1 MFNIGDLVVYSTH
14 GVCQIDD
21 IYEQTIIGKTREYYK
36 LHPVENDQHL
46 TINAPVHGTGI
57 SIMELMDK
65 QEAKDVLQVFSH
77 PTKEDVNIQPA
88 TYTKLV
94 DDGDRKEIASI
105 INTLLRKQAE
115 AEEDNKKLNGRD
127 RDLLRTARS
136 ALFTELSISLDT
148 SVEKINNKILTMV
161 ETEQVS

>member
-1 MFNIGDLVVYSTH
+1 MFDIGDLVVYSTH

-36 LHPVENDQHL
+36 LHPVENEQHL
-46 TINAPVHGTGI
+46 TINAPVDGKGI
-57 SIMELMDK
+57 SIMEIMDE
-65 QEAKDVLQVFSH
+65 QEAKDVLQVFRKPS
-77 PTKEDVNIQPA
+77 KEDVNIQPA

-105 INTLLRKQAE
+105 INTLLRKKVE
-115 AEEDNKKLNGRD
+115 VEEDNKKLNGRD

-136 ALFTELSISLDT
+136 ALFTELSISLDI
-148 SVEKINNKILTMV
+148 SIEIINKKILKMV
-161 ETEQVS
+161 RPE

>member
-1 MFNIGDLVVYSTH
+1 MFDIGDLVVYSTH

-36 LHPVENDQHL
+36 LHPVENEQHL
-46 TINAPVHGTGI
+46 TINAPVDGKGI
-57 SIMELMDK
+57 SIMEIMDE
-65 QEAKDVLQVFSH
+65 QEAKDVLQVFRKPS
-77 PTKEDVNIQPA
+77 KEDVNIQPA

-105 INTLLRKQAE
+105 INTLLRKKVE
-115 AEEDNKKLNGRD
+115 VEEDNKKLNGRD

-148 SVEKINNKILTMV
+148 SIEIINKKILKMV
-161 ETEQVS
+161 RPE